1 VSRTRGFA
9 VALAIA
15 TTFAWTSTASAFCR
29 STTCKPKKETCDI
42 DEAGCV
48 TSGVPVRWEKLPIPF
63 RFHSRGSTQ
72 LVREE
77 TRASVRAAFH
87 RWSDVTCPD
96 GRRTSLRFDE
106 LEDTYEDKPLEP
118 DSKGAEP
125 FGVYFRD
132 LGWPYVDQDET
143 LAKTNTIYR
152 KTSGRIDYADIEVN
166 STKPF
171 ALTETAEATD
181 LQAVL
186 THEVGHYIGLAH
198 SREPQSIMAE
208 SYCDRDDR
216 CEKGKVAA
224 RRLAEDDIR
233 AVCTLYPPEGTA
245 APSSEGGET
254 AQPAEEEKT
263 GCSAAPSAASRA
275 GAPLGA
281 ALVIIA
287 ALLRRVRASRPS
299 ARSRWSARSSCR
311 R

>member
-1 VSRTRGFA
+1 VRLDRVFVLA
-9 VALAIA
+9 AAIA

-29 STTCKPKKETCDI
+29 SMTCKPKKEECTI
-42 DEAGCV
+42 DDAGCV
-48 TSGVPVRWEKLPIPF
+48 TSGVPMRWEKLPIPF
-63 RFHSRGSTQ
+63 RFHARGSTQ

-77 TRASVRAAFH
+77 TRAAVRSAFH

-96 GRRTSLRFDE
+96 GRRTSLRFTE

-125 FGVYFRD
+125 FGIYFRD

-143 LAKTNTIYR
+143 LAKTNTVYR

-166 STKPF
+166 STKEF
-171 ALTETAEATD
+171 ALSETDAAND
-181 LQAVL
+181 LQAVM

-224 RRLAEDDIR
+224 RRLAADDIL

-245 APSSEGGET
+245 APSSDTSE
-254 AQPAEEEKT
+254 PAPVEEPKT
-263 GCSAAPSAASRA
+263 GCSAAPTRPSHA
-275 GAPLGA
+275 GAPLVALAMVLGA
-281 ALVIIA
+281 V
-287 ALLRRVRASRPS
+287 RVWRPS
-299 ARSRWSARSSCR
+299 RRCRSSYR
-311 R
+311 RS